1 VRPPRATLAMLLL
14 TAAACG
20 SAEAPSAPGSA
31 NAPLQPAH
39 GAVQLAVTPDPVP
52 STVIASAPGD
62 SSVEHQAAWTLTIT
76 ETAGVGGTLNFLNV
90 TLRDQ
95 GTGAVAEPGGETSL
109 GAADIA
115 ALAGTARLAPNGMLT
130 LPGQLVY
137 ALPDASV
144 GGRLAMTLQITDDTG
159 QLVTSS
165 VSVPVS

>member
-1 VRPPRATLAMLLL
+1 MLLL

-20 SAEAPSAPGSA
+20 SAGVSSAPTSA
-31 NAPLQPAH
+31 SAPVQPAH
-39 GAVQLAVTPDPVP
+39 GAVQLAVAPDPVL
-52 STVIASAPGD
+52 SAVIAAAAGD
-62 SSVEHQAAWTLTIT
+62 LSVEHQAAWTLTIT
-76 ETAGVGGTLNFLNV
+76 ETAGIGGTLNFLNV

-95 GTGAVAEPGGETSL
+95 ETGAVADPGGEASL

-115 ALAGTARLAPNGMLT
+115 ALAGTARLAPHGTLT

-137 ALPDASV
+137 ALPDGSV